1 MTYVEDPEKGWIS
14 DVVEPALKGDSS
26 GIVNDAKNCGY
37 FYEPVASND
46 IPRRA
51 GGWFTTRPHGEAASQ
66 QGEIVSNPPVRRLAV
81 VSAGVVLGVSLAGCT
96 PASSPEQTTTPGGSS
111 SAVATA
117 TTCGAVSVIFANLQ
131 SADSDFRAGR
141 ITEAEWVS
149 MTNLAKTD
157 LDGIHMFRDWGL
169 QDELSGLTDYM
180 TTSEALPSGAQFDS
194 TTDEFGGLQND
205 VRDACEANGSPVT
218 TFATSG
224 G

>member
-1 MTYVEDPEKGWIS
+1 MKH
-14 DVVEPALKGDSS
+14 SS
-26 GIVNDAKNCGY
+26 
-37 FYEPVASND
+37 
-46 IPRRA
+46 
-51 GGWFTTRPHGEAASQ
+51 
-66 QGEIVSNPPVRRLAV
+66 VRCIAV
-81 VSAGVVLGVSLAGCT
+81 VSAAVVLSVSIAGCT
-96 PASSPEQTTTPGGSS
+96 SSSSPEQTATAGGSG
-111 SAVATA
+111 SAVAAA

-141 ITEAEWVS
+141 ITEAEWVA

-157 LDGIHMFRDWGL
+157 LDGIRRFRDWGL

-180 TTSEALPSGAQFDS
+180 TTHEALPSGARFDS

-205 VRDACEANGSPVT
+205 MRDACEANGSPVT

>member
-1 MTYVEDPEKGWIS
+1 MKH
-14 DVVEPALKGDSS
+14 SS
-26 GIVNDAKNCGY
+26 
-37 FYEPVASND
+37 
-46 IPRRA
+46 
-51 GGWFTTRPHGEAASQ
+51 
-66 QGEIVSNPPVRRLAV
+66 VRCIAV
-81 VSAGVVLGVSLAGCT
+81 VSAVVVLGVSIAGCT
-96 PASSPEQTTTPGGSS
+96 SSSSPEQTAVADGSG
-111 SAVATA
+111 SAVAAA

-141 ITEAEWVS
+141 ITEAEWVA

-157 LDGIHMFRDWGL
+157 LDGIRRFRDWGL

-205 VRDACEANGSPVT
+205 VRDACEANGSPVA

>member
-1 MTYVEDPEKGWIS
+1 MKH
-14 DVVEPALKGDSS
+14 SS
-26 GIVNDAKNCGY
+26 
-37 FYEPVASND
+37 
-46 IPRRA
+46 
-51 GGWFTTRPHGEAASQ
+51 
-66 QGEIVSNPPVRRLAV
+66 VRCIAV
-81 VSAGVVLGVSLAGCT
+81 VSAAVVLSVSIAGCT
-96 PASSPEQTTTPGGSS
+96 SSSSPEQTATAGGSG
-111 SAVATA
+111 SAVAAA

-141 ITEAEWVS
+141 ITEAEWVA

-157 LDGIHMFRDWGL
+157 LDGIRRFRAWGL

-180 TTSEALPSGAQFDS
+180 TTSEALPSGAGFDS

-218 TFATSG
+218 TFTTSG

>member
-1 MTYVEDPEKGWIS
+1 MSKPS
-14 DVVEPALKGDSS
+14 
-26 GIVNDAKNCGY
+26 
-37 FYEPVASND
+37 
-46 IPRRA
+46 
-51 GGWFTTRPHGEAASQ
+51 
-66 QGEIVSNPPVRRLAV
+66 VRRLAV
-81 VSAGVVLGVSLAGCT
+81 VSTVIVLGVSLAGCT
-96 PASSPEQTTTPGGSS
+96 SASSPEETAKPGGSS
-111 SAVATA
+111 SAVAAA

-157 LDGIHMFRDWGL
+157 LDGIQMFPDWGL
-169 QDELSGLTDYM
+169 QDELKGLTDYM

-194 TTDEFGGLQND
+194 TTDEFTGLLND

-218 TFATSG
+218 AFATSG